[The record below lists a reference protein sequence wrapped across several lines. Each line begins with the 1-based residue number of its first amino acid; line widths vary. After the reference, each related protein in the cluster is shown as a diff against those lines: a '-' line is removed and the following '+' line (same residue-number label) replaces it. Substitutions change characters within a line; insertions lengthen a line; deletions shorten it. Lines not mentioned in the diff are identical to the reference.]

1 MFKRGAG
8 RFGLV
13 GVLGGCGVCGRQNRL
28 RGRGKGFCPG
38 RGNLKRL
45 SPEQRYLYSLR
56 KQREALEAFADD
68 EEVNSGTLMALYK
81 RKRRDMP
88 DDVYRACAFFINREY
103 LFKRG
108 SLTLLYQAK
117 EKLQKEI
124 KIITKENAVDIL
136 CYRYQAYAAVLREGG
151 F

>member
-1 MFKRGAG
+1 MFKRGTG

-13 GVLGGCGVCGRQNRL
+13 GFLGVCRICRWQNCL
-28 RGRGKGFCPG
+28 RGRGEGFCLGG
-38 RGNLKRL
+38 RDMKRVT
-45 SPEQRYLYSLR
+45 PEQRYLYSLR
-56 KQREALEAFADD
+56 KQEAALNDFIAD
-68 EEVNSGTLMALYK
+68 EECNSESLLALYK
-81 RKRRDMP
+81 QKKRDIP

-124 KIITKENAVDIL
+124 KTITKENAVDVL